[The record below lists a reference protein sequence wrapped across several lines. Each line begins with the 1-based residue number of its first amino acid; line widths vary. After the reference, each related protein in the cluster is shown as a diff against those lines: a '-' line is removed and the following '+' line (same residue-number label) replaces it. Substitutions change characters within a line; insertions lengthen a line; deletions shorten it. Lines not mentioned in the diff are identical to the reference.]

1 MTTLAHADRI
11 MAAKSGT
18 WLMACAPVQVTN
30 MNKGGVIDLPIG
42 ARVRITCSAGLTAF
56 ALTDA
61 AQSIAFGM
69 EDAAAFELS
78 PPA

>member
-1 MTTLAHADRI
+1 MTALDHADRI
-11 MAAKSGT
+11 MSLPSKT

-30 MNKGGVIDLPIG
+30 MTQGGVIDLPIG

-56 ALTDA
+56 ALTEA

-69 EDAAAFELS
+69 EEAGAFEV
-78 PPA
+78 AR